1 MDKQNK
7 SVIKA
12 VCLLLSFT
20 LAVVGLSSCGK
31 KGDEEEITRGSEP
44 IVAPSV
50 SQTQYHGEVTTDPAA
65 TKNRNTT
72 AAETKAD
79 GSQETQAQTEPITFA
94 SEAENQAIQEA
105 AKAGG
110 VSADEVAQFVRIMG
124 YDYDPKQG
132 IFYTSYDNWQRQGN
146 FVALY
151 DTAAHYV
158 NMNYKT
164 ARIDFGPCDGY
175 NWRMQLWKGEYG
187 VFGGCE
193 AGIYTADPEK
203 NSKLYTAVDDAH
215 MLQWESALY
224 LSENDYN
231 NGNEWFHRE
240 WQSHWWLTGFKAGVV
255 NSVVCLDKLRK
266 SGFTGGKTIVKDYIS
281 AHHYLVPAPRHAVEP
296 QRNRG
301 RRYSTGPGEAFQMD
315 WGFTKVQA
323 YDGSE
328 YNAACF
334 AMICH
339 HCGQRYVEFFPNAKQ
354 ENLFIGMIH
363 AFRYMGVPQYV
374 LTDNTQ
380 RRVACLLSLHL
391 RLALF
396 QCAVGGLFCK

>member
-1 MDKQNK
+1 MDKQK
-7 SVIKA
+7 SRVIKIA
-12 VCLLLSFT
+12 SLLLSLA
-20 LAVVGLSSCGK
+20 LAVTAFSSCGK
-31 KGDEEEITRGSEP
+31 NGDGEEITRGSEP

-72 AAETKAD
+72 AAASTTENANEPA
-79 GSQETQAQTEPITFA
+79 SQAEPITFA
-94 SEAENQAIQEA
+94 SESENQAIQEA
-105 AKAGG
+105 AASSGK
-110 VSADEVAQFVRIMG
+110 STEEVAQFVRTMG

-164 ARIDFGPCDGY
+164 TRIDFGPCDGY

-203 NSKLYTAVDDAH
+203 NNMLYTAVDDAH

-224 LSENDYN
+224 LSEADYN
-231 NGNEWFHRE
+231 SGNEWFHRE

-255 NSVVCLDKLRK
+255 NPEEIVMTLR
-266 SGFTGGKTIVKDYIS
+266 V
-281 AHHYLVPAPRHAVEP
+281 RM
-296 QRNRG
+296 RNANMANEF
-301 RRYSTGPGEAFQMD
+301 EAALINN
-315 WGFTKVQA
+315 GFTKKPSTETKLGV
-323 YDGSE
+323 D
-328 YNAACF
+328 CF
-334 AMICH
+334 KRSLNDFYI
-339 HCGQRYVEFFPNAKQ
+339 VWKN
-354 ENLFIGMIH
+354 IGELN
-363 AFRYMGVPQYV
+363 Y
-374 LTDNTQ
+374 
-380 RRVACLLSLHL
+380 
-391 RLALF
+391 
-396 QCAVGGLFCK
+396 

>member
-255 NSVVCLDKLRK
+255 NPEEIVMTLRVRMRNATMANQFESALIA
-266 SGFTGGKTIVKDYIS
+266 SGFTKRSSTETKLGVDSFKRSLNDFYIVWKN
-281 AHHYLVPAPRHAVEP
+281 V
-296 QRNRG
+296 
-301 RRYSTGPGEAFQMD
+301 GELN
-315 WGFTKVQA
+315 
-323 YDGSE
+323 Y
-328 YNAACF
+328 
-334 AMICH
+334 
-339 HCGQRYVEFFPNAKQ
+339 PN
-354 ENLFIGMIH
+354 
-363 AFRYMGVPQYV
+363 
-374 LTDNTQ
+374 
-380 RRVACLLSLHL
+380 
-391 RLALF
+391 
-396 QCAVGGLFCK
+396 